1 MLKIGLHFSES
12 GTLDCLNPLCR
23 FVTQFSRLRGS
34 TDGSEKMSGSFAE
47 KARRFVVQ
55 ILILDSRSREG
66 RIPM

>member
-23 FVTQFSRLRGS
+23 FVTQLSRLRGS